1 VLEQNKDI
9 VRRLVT
15 GVFNAGDLDLIDELY
30 APGLAPAARRWI
42 APFLASFNEVEM
54 EIKELIAEDDRV
66 VGRFICS
73 GTHVGDWRGHPAT
86 GRRFRR
92 IDEVY
97 IFRIEDGRI
106 VQAWGIEDTL
116 RRLEQLGLR

>member
-1 VLEQNKDI
+1 MLERNKDI

-15 GVFNAGDLDLIDELY
+15 DVFNAGNLDLIDELY
-30 APGLAPAARRWI
+30 APGLAPAAKRWI
-42 APFLASFNEVEM
+42 APFLASFTDVEM
-54 EIKELIAEDDRV
+54 EIKDLIAEGDQV
-66 VGRFICS
+66 VGRFVCS
-73 GTHVGDWRGHPAT
+73 GTHVGEWRGHPAT

>member
-1 VLEQNKDI
+1 MLERNKDI

-15 GVFNAGDLDLIDELY
+15 DVFNAGNLDLIDELY
-30 APGLAPAARRWI
+30 APGLAPAAKRWI
-42 APFLASFNEVEM
+42 APFLASFTDVEM
-54 EIKELIAEDDRV
+54 EIKDLIAEGDQV
-66 VGRFICS
+66 VGRFVCS
-73 GTHVGDWRGHPAT
+73 GTHVGEWRGHPAT

-97 IFRIEDGRI
+97 IFRIEEGRI

>member
-1 VLEQNKDI
+1 MLERNKDI

-15 GVFNAGDLDLIDELY
+15 DVFNAGNLDLIDELY
-30 APGLAPAARRWI
+30 APGLAPAAKRWI
-42 APFLASFNEVEM
+42 APFLASFTDVEM
-54 EIKELIAEDDRV
+54 EVKDLIAEGNQV
-66 VGRFICS
+66 VGRFVCS
-73 GTHVGDWRGHPAT
+73 GTHVGEWRGHPAT

-97 IFRIEDGRI
+97 IFRIENGRI

>member
-1 VLEQNKDI
+1 MLERNKDI

-15 GVFNAGDLDLIDELY
+15 DVFNAGNLDLIDELY
-30 APGLAPAARRWI
+30 APGLAPAAKRWI
-42 APFLASFNEVEM
+42 APFLASFTDVEM
-54 EIKELIAEDDRV
+54 EVKDLIAEGDQV
-66 VGRFICS
+66 VGRFVCS
-73 GTHVGDWRGHPAT
+73 GTHVGEWRGHPAT

-97 IFRIEDGRI
+97 IFRIENGRI
-106 VQAWGIEDTL
+106 VRAWGIEDTL

>member
-1 VLEQNKDI
+1 MLERNKDI

-15 GVFNAGDLDLIDELY
+15 DVFNAGNLDLIDELY
-30 APGLAPAARRWI
+30 APGLAPAAKRWI
-42 APFLASFNEVEM
+42 APFLASFTDVEM
-54 EIKELIAEDDRV
+54 EVKDLIAEGNQV
-66 VGRFICS
+66 VGRFVCS
-73 GTHVGDWRGHPAT
+73 GTHVGEWRGHPAT

-97 IFRIEDGRI
+97 IFRIEEGRI

>member
-15 GVFNAGDLDLIDELY
+15 EVFNVGNLDLIDELY
-30 APGLAPAARRWI
+30 APSLAPAARRWI

>member
-1 VLEQNKDI
+1 MLERNKDI

-15 GVFNAGDLDLIDELY
+15 DVFNAGNLDLIDELY
-30 APGLAPAARRWI
+30 APGLAPAAKRWI
-42 APFLASFNEVEM
+42 APFLASFTDVEM
-54 EIKELIAEDDRV
+54 EIKDLIAEGDQV
-66 VGRFICS
+66 VGRFVCS
-73 GTHVGDWRGHPAT
+73 GTHVGEWRGHPAT

-97 IFRIEDGRI
+97 IFRIENGRI
-106 VQAWGIEDTL
+106 VRAWGIEDTL

>member
-1 VLEQNKDI
+1 MLERNKDVI
-9 VRRLVT
+9 RRLMRD
-15 GVFNAGDLDLIDELY
+15 VFNAGNLDLIDDLY
-30 APGLAPAARRWI
+30 DPKLAPAARRWI
-42 APFLASFNEVEM
+42 EPFLASFAEVEM
-54 EIKELIAEDDRV
+54 EVKDLIAEDDRV
-66 VGRFICS
+66 VGRFVCS
-73 GTHVGDWRGHPAT
+73 GTHAGEWRGHPAT

-97 IFRIEDGRI
+97 IFRLKDGRI

>member
-1 VLEQNKDI
+1 MLERNKDI

-15 GVFNAGDLDLIDELY
+15 DVFNAGNLDLIDELY
-30 APGLAPAARRWI
+30 APGLAPAAKRWI
-42 APFLASFNEVEM
+42 APFLASFSEVEM
-54 EIKELIAEDDRV
+54 EIKDLIAEGDQV
-66 VGRFICS
+66 VGRFVCS
-73 GTHVGDWRGHPAT
+73 GTHVGEWRGHPAT

-97 IFRIEDGRI
+97 IFRIENGRI

>member
-1 VLEQNKDI
+1 MLEQNKDI
-9 VRRLVT
+9 VRRLMT
-15 GVFNAGDLDLIDELY
+15 EVFNAGNLDLIDELY
-30 APGLAPAARRWI
+30 APSLAPTARRWI

>member
-1 VLEQNKDI
+1 MEVKD
-9 VRRLVT
+9 
-15 GVFNAGDLDLIDELY
+15 
-30 APGLAPAARRWI
+30 
-42 APFLASFNEVEM
+42 
-54 EIKELIAEDDRV
+54 LIAEDDRV

-73 GTHVGDWRGHPAT
+73 GTHVGEWRGHPAT

-97 IFRIEDGRI
+97 IFRLENCRI